1 MAEEFAEDRQRLV
14 SYLFLPLDSQMFQQA
29 ELFSE
34 YELRSVGISRSSTY
48 TDVKTEMAYQ
58 VLQKMVKAKTEKI
71 SAALSKPLY
80 PIYFDLLW
88 NGRVDRWGTNLF
100 ETNP

>member
-1 MAEEFAEDRQRLV
+1 MAEELTADRQRLV

-34 YELRSVGISRSSTY
+34 YELRVACLTRRSTY
-48 TDVKTEMAYQ
+48 TNVNTEKAYSF
-58 VLQKMVKAKTEKI
+58 LQHTVKAKAEAI
-71 SAALSKPLY
+71 SAELGRPFY